1 MESNMRLIKKQ
12 ITPSLSHETGQIIIF
27 HPPGKSAGD
36 LFGMVKTWPFQRLSD
51 LELGDQK
58 VSEKTKRPKL
68 VGGFNPFEKYARQIA
83 SFPQFSGWKQT
94 NNWKT
99 TS

>member
-1 MESNMRLIKKQ
+1 
-12 ITPSLSHETGQIIIF
+12 
-27 HPPGKSAGD
+27 
-36 LFGMVKTWPFQRLSD
+36 MVKWPFQRWSD
-51 LELGDQK
+51 LQLGDKK

-68 VGGFNPFEKYARQIA
+68 VGGFNQFENYARQIA

-94 NNWKT
+94 NISVA